1 MKSSAPIGTQY
12 DVVIVGARVAGASTA
27 LLLARA
33 GLSVLAVDRS
43 ARGSD
48 TTSTHALMRPGLM
61 QLHRWG
67 VLPSLV
73 AAGTPP
79 IRQTTFHYGA
89 EAVEVAIKP
98 RDGVEALYSP
108 RRTVFDRVL
117 ADAAADAG
125 AQVVHGVVVDEVA
138 RSSSGRVSGVR
149 LTDAAGQT
157 RHVGAGIV
165 IGADGAHSGIARA
178 VGAEVLRAGR
188 HAGTILYGH
197 WRDLPLDG
205 THWYFGKDV
214 AAGAIP
220 TNDGQACVF
229 AAMRGERYTTGSAR
243 SLDALFSEVIAAND
257 AALASKVNAAA
268 REGKLHPFPGRPG
281 FIRQAW
287 GPGWALVGDA
297 ECFKDPITAHGMSD
311 ALRDAELLAL
321 AVVAGTDEAFSS
333 YQKTRDAFAG
343 EFLDLSD
350 EIASFGWDFERIKV
364 LHHRLSRLMGREEDL
379 IRSLDGVPRPA
390 EALV

>member
-1 MKSSAPIGTQY
+1 MKSPAPIATHY
-12 DVVIVGARVAGASTA
+12 DAVIVGARVAGASTA

-67 VLPSLV
+67 VLPRLV

-79 IRQTTFHYGA
+79 IRQTTFHYGT

-108 RRTVFDRVL
+108 RRTVLDRVL

-125 AQVVHGVVVDEVA
+125 AEVVHGVVVDEVV

-149 LTDAAGQT
+149 LTDAAGQM
-157 RHVGAGIV
+157 RHVEAGIV
-165 IGADGAHSGIARA
+165 IGADGARSGIARA
-178 VGAEVLRAGR
+178 VGAEILRAGR
-188 HAGTILYGH
+188 HRGALLYGY
-197 WRDLPLDG
+197 WRGLPLDG
-205 THWYFGKDV
+205 THWYYGKDV

-229 AAMRGERYTTGSAR
+229 AAMRPERYTTESAR
-243 SLDALFSEVIAAND
+243 GLDAVYGEVLAATD
-257 AALASKVNAAA
+257 ATLARRVAAA
-268 REGKLHPFPGRPG
+268 EREGKLHPFPG
-281 FIRQAW
+281 
-287 GPGWALVGDA
+287 
-297 ECFKDPITAHGMSD
+297 
-311 ALRDAELLAL
+311 
-321 AVVAGTDEAFSS
+321 
-333 YQKTRDAFAG
+333 
-343 EFLDLSD
+343 
-350 EIASFGWDFERIKV
+350 
-364 LHHRLSRLMGREEDL
+364 
-379 IRSLDGVPRPA
+379 
-390 EALV
+390 